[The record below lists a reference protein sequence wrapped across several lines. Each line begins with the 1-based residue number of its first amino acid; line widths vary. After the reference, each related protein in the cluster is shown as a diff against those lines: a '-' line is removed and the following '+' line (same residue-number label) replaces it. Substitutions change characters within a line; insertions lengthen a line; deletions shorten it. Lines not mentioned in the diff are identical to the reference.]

1 MQMVRPEKSKW
12 PVLFANAI
20 TFFVMLGIT
29 IWATTQAGGP
39 GPLWATPNQTLEGI
53 TPAWAW
59 IYAIVASL
67 GAISAGI
74 LNQSDFTRFAKRQ
87 GMQVPGITFALFIP
101 GMAVP
106 LMGILT
112 ASASVTIYGGDPF
125 WNPLTL
131 INQWML
137 TDWSATSR
145 AAAFFCGLAF
155 LISQLAENILGNGYA
170 AGMDLAGL
178 FPKFIN
184 IRRGAIIGAVL
195 SWAVQPWLFYNTSS
209 VFVATA
215 ASFSV
220 FLGPL
225 TGIMLVDYFLIRKQQ
240 IEVTQLYT
248 GSPEGSYYFYRGF
261 NLRAIIVWVVCFV
274 PAMPGMISTLNP
286 SIKVS
291 QGAINYY
298 RGNYIFGAASA
309 AVLYYVACQIW
320 KIKNAGKRD
329 EYDFYGT
336 FDEKAASRKGITPFQ
351 GLKGEGAADDEDV
364 LEEARHGEVTF
375 VDGLSVADVGGA
387 ASADLAAKP
396 IEPVALG
403 RTDAQDIERLGMTQ
417 TDAKKPVLTAFN

>member
-248 GSPEGSYYFYRGF
+248 GSPEDHTT
-261 NLRAIIVWVVCFV
+261 
-274 PAMPGMISTLNP
+274 ST
-286 SIKVS
+286 
-291 QGAINYY
+291 
-298 RGNYIFGAASA
+298 AASTSA
-309 AVLYYVACQIW
+309 PSSSGW
-320 KIKNAGKRD
+320 S
-329 EYDFYGT
+329 
-336 FDEKAASRKGITPFQ
+336 ASCPPCP
-351 GLKGEGAADDEDV
+351 A
-364 LEEARHGEVTF
+364 
-375 VDGLSVADVGGA
+375 
-387 ASADLAAKP
+387 
-396 IEPVALG
+396 
-403 RTDAQDIERLGMTQ
+403 
-417 TDAKKPVLTAFN
+417 